1 MITARLHKAELLDP
15 SAKDAGHVI
24 SVAHD
29 EGCKILRLPVGNKYI
44 GFAFNFPMAV
54 GGEYQFFAIV

>member
-15 SAKDAGHVI
+15 SPKDAGHVI
-24 SVAHD
+24 SAAHD

-44 GFAFNFPMAV
+44 GFPFDFTQPV